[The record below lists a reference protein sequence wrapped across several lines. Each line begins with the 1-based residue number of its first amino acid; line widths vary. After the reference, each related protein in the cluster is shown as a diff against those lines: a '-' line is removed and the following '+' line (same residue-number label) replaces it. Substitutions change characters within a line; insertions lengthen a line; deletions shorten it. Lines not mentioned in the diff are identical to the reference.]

1 MKLLMTDRP
10 VSAALPQDAAAVDLS
25 ALRIA
30 NCVGCFGCWTKTP
43 GRCVIRDDAVRVYPL
58 IARSE
63 QVLYVSRVKYGSYAP
78 VMKTMLERAIPV
90 QQAFLRIHNGET
102 HHVQRAVVPKD
113 AVILAYGA
121 DRAGGAQR
129 PQHVLPQPP
138 RPLCGRGGAGGRR
151 GRGGGPVVK
160 LLIVNGSPRAPRS
173 NSRRYAELFQ
183 ARWKGEA
190 RYAALTAKNHA
201 ELAAAAAD
209 CTDLLLVFPLYADG
223 LPAPLLRFLEFLE
236 GAGPEHRPRISVLI
250 NCGFLE
256 PHQNDVAVDMVRL
269 FCLENGYPF
278 GACLKIGGGE
288 AILGTPFAFLVR
300 RSIRALARAVAA
312 GRSAELAVTMPL
324 SPRSFVRAST
334 RYWTQMGAANGCTP
348 EQMASMDIEPQP

>member
-43 GRCVIRDDAVRVYPL
+43 GRCVIRDDAARVYPL

-121 DRAGGAQR
+121 DRAEERALFTR
-129 PQHVLPQPP
+129 LVERNAHNMSF
-138 RPLCGRGGAGGRR
+138 R
-151 GRGGGPVVK
+151 
-160 LLIVNGSPRAPRS
+160 SPRVRFV
-173 NSRRYAELFQ
+173 AEGELEAAVGEEV
-183 ARWKGEA
+183 ARW
-190 RYAALTAKNHA
+190 
-201 ELAAAAAD
+201 
-209 CTDLLLVFPLYADG
+209 
-223 LPAPLLRFLEFLE
+223 
-236 GAGPEHRPRISVLI
+236 
-250 NCGFLE
+250 
-256 PHQNDVAVDMVRL
+256 
-269 FCLENGYPF
+269 
-278 GACLKIGGGE
+278 
-288 AILGTPFAFLVR
+288 
-300 RSIRALARAVAA
+300 
-312 GRSAELAVTMPL
+312 
-324 SPRSFVRAST
+324 
-334 RYWTQMGAANGCTP
+334 
-348 EQMASMDIEPQP
+348 